1 MRTNARKYISLLLA
15 LCMVLSM
22 LPATALAADGNCTGE
37 HSGWTVLTST
47 SGTQTGGKYYLNG
60 GNYYLKSD
68 VTASGEIHTTGD
80 VTLCLNGHTL
90 TLPGNSLCI
99 DSGSFTLCDCNGSGT
114 ITGGSSEGSA
124 VIVYGGTFTMNGG
137 TITGNAGGGV
147 QVASANGTASFI
159 MNGGSIT
166 GNTCTNEGGIYNLCG
181 GVCVAGGSFTM
192 HGGSITGNTATGSY
206 ATTAS
211 GGVLVYYGG
220 SFTMTGG
227 EITNNQCAV
236 SNTSGDNGNDFA
248 GGVRVSTTLRGG
260 TVTVSGDAV
269 ISGNTA
275 ANGSANNVSLAN
287 GQKIKIGGG
296 GLSSGAEIGVTMASA
311 NVFTT
316 GGGASYRQYF
326 FSDDDTYVVV
336 PSNGELALGQSAS
349 NPEYA
354 HSHPACGDNTCGQHG
369 GSVTYDK
376 SLTAIGGALSAEDYY
391 LKHSVTATDNI
402 TISGAVN
409 LCLNGRT
416 LDLDGHHFIVNN
428 GGSLTICDCGSGG
441 TIIGGSAEQGGAVLV
456 NSSGSLTLHSGS
468 ITGNT
473 ASGGGGGFSGSNR
486 AGGGAV
492 CVNGGSFNMTG
503 GSIEN
508 NTANV
513 TEKNDGGGA
522 VLINSGSFNMSGGFI
537 TGNSVSGHNNITGGG
552 VYVNSG
558 TFTMTNGVISNNSA
572 AYGGGVTVFK
582 GTAGESSFTLS
593 GGSITNNSATTA
605 GGVYVASSSFTLSGA
620 PDISNNTVGESKTA
634 SNIYLNGSVITLTGS
649 LSNTKPYGVSMA
661 TPGEFTSG
669 WSTYM
674 SDKTPTSYFKSD
686 VSGLDVQ
693 ISGYELCLSSGF
705 TVSFNLGGAEGT
717 APESQTVQNDDKA
730 TEPTAPTWEGHT
742 FAGWYNDG
750 TLWDFGNKVTGNMT
764 LTAKWITNPTV
775 TVSGDT
781 SMTYGT
787 GGTLTADVTPASGQ
801 NYAYQWYCGNELI
814 SGATGAS
821 YAIPADTAVGTYTY
835 SCTVTA
841 SITGSSKT
849 ASATSLDVTVT
860 VSAKGYDSSFTISP
874 IPDQTYTGSQI
885 TPDVTVTYG
894 NKPLT
899 EGTDYDLSYGT
910 NTTVGTNAGS
920 VKITFKGNYSGET
933 TVYFNIVYAAFPSGT
948 TNDTVF
954 DSYTDTSSNWSNS
967 DSGVTFT
974 PNDGW
979 TVSATPNSGYGG
991 SVTFNDDTD
1000 GEHAKTVY
1008 VKDSEG
1014 NIYKTEITYKLD
1026 KTDPAVSNVD
1036 KPAEDAVWTD
1046 ENVTVSFNASDSTSG
1061 IQTVTVSKGGG
1072 AAQTI
1077 TGSGGE
1083 YSFTATENGKYTVTV
1098 IDKAG
1103 NTTQKEI
1110 NITNIDKAEPS
1121 LNVSGGD
1128 TSGDSLTLTV
1138 DASNT
1143 GGSRIQSVTVQ
1154 KPDGTTEPVSGS
1166 YTITAPGE
1174 YTFTATTGAG
1184 VSSTVTKTVHSVTIG
1199 TDAQLV
1205 VDGGKVT
1212 KPAADPTKTGYTF
1225 DRWMN
1230 GQNEW
1235 DFDQD
1240 TVTANLIL
1248 TAKWTLNAPTVELS
1262 ADKNN
1267 VTYGTKITLTA
1278 TPDHDA
1284 SVTYTYE
1291 WYKGDTK
1298 LTNIG
1303 ETLTL
1308 INVNDTGSYTVK
1320 VTATDGNQS
1329 KAAASNEVIVTINRA
1344 TPDYTVPTGLTATY
1358 GDRLSSVT
1366 LPEGWTWVDGN
1377 TCVGNAGE
1385 QSHTAAFTPDD
1396 TANYNRVEQNIT
1408 VQVDKATLTPSVGS
1422 VADKTYDGN
1431 TSTTGT
1437 IELEG
1442 AVPNEN
1448 PAASGVF
1455 TFESANAGTDKTVKV
1470 TVTLGDGW
1478 ASNYVL
1484 AETELTTKA
1493 NITPKTVGLTWSG
1506 HDDLVYDGEPVS
1518 VTASATGL
1526 VSGDTCAVTVDNGD
1540 QTNASTYTAEATG
1553 LGNDNY
1559 QLPDTGTTQEYTIAP
1574 RPVELS
1580 WSASSFTYDGNE
1592 KTVTA
1597 TITNLVPDDDCAL
1610 TYEDNVKTEH
1620 GSYTATVTGLD
1631 NNNYTLT
1638 NGAGLT
1644 HSWSIG
1650 KAVVSFTVSGNSH
1663 TYDGDAKTAAVTQDS
1678 EQTQIPAGGY
1688 EVTYGGTA
1696 SQTEAGTYDITVTIT
1711 NGNFCFE
1718 DGKDTMV
1725 VGKLTIGEQ
1734 AVEIPTPDD
1743 TEFVYNGAEQTYAI
1757 AENVLYTVEG
1767 NAQKDAGTYTVTVSL
1782 NDKDNYVWSDGTTND
1797 RTYTFMINP
1806 KPVTATWV
1814 GFEQVYGSVE
1824 PVYVILSGL
1833 AEGDED
1839 LEAVI
1844 SGVSTE
1850 AGEHP
1855 LNASLKNYDIINGTA
1870 TLRIQQ
1876 KPVTITVTDNA
1887 VTVGGEPAIS
1897 APGLAESD
1905 YEVVYKDKNG
1915 NEVTPSEPGTYE
1927 VWVEITNPNYR
1938 HPDGSS
1944 EKQVGS
1950 VVVSTGT
1957 PRMYELSFDGSGAG
1971 GSTAG
1976 MKAAG
1981 GSVITLPECG
1991 FTKPGSVFTG
2001 WKYGSVVYK
2010 PGDSFTMPYVNVTLT
2025 AQWSPTRNV
2034 NGTVVDEENVPVAGA
2049 VVSIWQGANKLDE
2062 TTTASN
2068 GGYSFTGLAPGSY
2081 NVTASVGD
2089 KTVTTAVTVDENGAV
2104 TGAEVILPEGN
2115 KSTRVEVTPGSPD
2128 VVVGELDRVF
2138 DDTSGEDYTAEDA
2151 ATVQAG
2157 GKVEIFF
2164 TVDERDKAEVQD
2176 ELKQLQSAASGNLA
2190 LFMECALEKEV
2201 FDSEGVKDE
2210 DASGSITRSSVLLE
2224 VRLPLPSA
2232 LQGKYSYSV
2241 SRIHKGEAQMLSSS
2255 ANSLGEYFEVSSDKT
2270 VLTLHVCCFST
2281 YAVGYTDAPMNIT
2294 TYPPVKTESEN
2305 GSFAVSPD
2313 RPFSGQTVTITP
2325 KPDEGYTVDKV
2336 TVTDASG
2343 KAVEV
2348 SPNGDGTYSFTQ
2360 PSGAVTITVTFK
2372 VLTDVSECPRDASCP
2387 MSGYTDLNMG
2397 EWYHDGIHYCLD
2409 EGLMDGV
2416 DAGMFAPN
2424 ATTSRAMIVT
2434 ILWRLQG
2441 SPEVEATETFTDVS
2455 PDAWYA
2461 KAIAWAVAEGV
2472 ADGYGEGLFGPND
2485 AITREQLAAML
2496 WRYAGSPEADGDL
2509 SAFADGADT
2518 SSWAEQAMSWAVA
2531 RGLLTGVDND
2541 RLAPGGQ
2548 ATRAQAATILMRFA
2562 QSETK

>member
-841 SITGSSKT
+841 KIEGSDVT
-849 ASATSLDVTVT
+849 ASESGNVTVT
-860 VSAKGYDSSFTISP
+860 VSSKGYGDGSRFNISS
-874 IPDQTYTGSQI
+874 IPDQTYTGSAIQ
-885 TPDVTVTYG
+885 P
-894 NKPLT
+894 KPVIKDGDKTLT
-899 EGTDYDLSYGT
+899 EGTDYTLDYGE
-910 NTTVGTNAGS
+910 NVNVGTGAVTIN
-920 VKITFKGNYSGET
+920 FKGNYSGT
-933 TVYFNIVYAAFPSGT
+933 ATVYFNIVKANQDVPGKGEGYTIDYAAETITVQDGYEVYTAQNGGTQITNGQVTPGT
-948 TNDTVF
+948 TYYIRHEGDANHNPSEFTAFTV
-954 DSYTDTSSNWSNS
+954 TAR
-967 DSGVTFT
+967 
-974 PNDGW
+974 P
-979 TVSATPNSGYGG
+979 AAP
-991 SVTFNDDTD
+991 SVTAVDETIKGKQDGKVTGVDTTMEYKIGD
-1000 GEHAKTVY
+1000 GEWQDCTGA
-1008 VKDSEG
+1008 
-1014 NIYKTEITYKLD
+1014 EIT
-1026 KTDPAVSNVD
+1026 
-1036 KPAEDAVWTD
+1036 
-1046 ENVTVSFNASDSTSG
+1046 G
-1061 IQTVTVSKGGG
+1061 IAANTTVTVRVKATANAPHGESKSCTIG
-1072 AAQTI
+1072 A
-1077 TGSGGE
+1077 GR
-1083 YSFTATENGKYTVTV
+1083 
-1098 IDKAG
+1098 
-1103 NTTQKEI
+1103 
-1110 NITNIDKAEPS
+1110 
-1121 LNVSGGD
+1121 
-1128 TSGDSLTLTV
+1128 TLTV
-1138 DASNT
+1138 TFDEN
-1143 GGSRIQSVTVQ
+1143 GGSEVNDIT
-1154 KPDGTTEPVSGS
+1154 GLS
-1166 YTITAPGE
+1166 YNDKISAPEITRA
-1174 YTFTATTGAG
+1174 
-1184 VSSTVTKTVHSVTIG
+1184 
-1199 TDAQLV
+1199 
-1205 VDGGKVT
+1205 
-1212 KPAADPTKTGYTF
+1212 GYTLDGWYNGDAKWDF
-1225 DRWMN
+1225 EN
-1230 GQNEW
+1230 GQ
-1235 DFDQD
+1235 
-1240 TVTANLIL
+1240 VTANLIL

-1442 AVPNEN
+1442 AVLNEN
-1448 PAASGVF
+1448 PTAGGVF
-1455 TFESANAGTDKTVKV
+1455 TFVDANAGTGKTVNV
-1470 TVTLGDGW
+1470 TVKLDGNW
-1478 ASNYVL
+1478 GENYVL
-1484 AETELTTKA
+1484 STETLTAAA

-1506 HDDLVYDGEPVS
+1506 YENLVYDGEPVS
-1518 VTASATGL
+1518 VTAEATGL
-1526 VSGDTCAVTVDNGD
+1526 VSGDTCAVTVTGGD
-1540 QTNASTYTAEATG
+1540 QTNADTYTAEATG
-1553 LGNDNY
+1553 LSNGNY
-1559 QLPDTGTTQEYTIAP
+1559 KLPADVEQSYTIAP

-1580 WSASSFTYDGNE
+1580 WSESSFTYDGSE

-1597 TITNLVPDDDCAL
+1597 TIDNLVNNDVCAL
-1610 TYEDNVKTEH
+1610 TYSGNAETGH
-1620 GSYTATVTGLD
+1620 GSYTAEVTALG
-1631 NNNYTLT
+1631 NANYTLT
-1638 NGAGLT
+1638 NGTGLT
-1644 HSWSIG
+1644 YGWSIA
-1650 KAVVSFTVSGNSH
+1650 KAVVSFTVTGNSH
-1663 TYDGDAKTAAVTQDS
+1663 TYDGDAKTAVVTQDAG
-1678 EQTQIPAGGY
+1678 QTQIPAGGY
-1688 EVTYGGTA
+1688 EVKYGGEA
-1696 SQTEAGTYDITVTIT
+1696 SQTAAGTYDITVTIK
-1711 NGNFCFE
+1711 NDNFCFE
-1718 DGKDTMV
+1718 GGETEMV
-1725 VGKLTIGEQ
+1725 VGLLTIGEQ

-1757 AENVLYTVEG
+1757 AESELYTVEG
-1767 NAQKDAGTYTVTVSL
+1767 NVQKDAGTYTVTVSL
-1782 NDKDNYVWSDGTTND
+1782 NDKDNYVWSDDTTDD
-1797 RTYTFMINP
+1797 RTYTFIISP
-1806 KPVTATWV
+1806 KTITATWV
-1814 GFEQVYGSVE
+1814 GLEQVYGSVE

-1833 AEGDED
+1833 AEGDEG

-1855 LNASLKNYDIINGTA
+1855 LTASLKNYDIINGTA

-1944 EKQVGS
+1944 LKQVGS

-1957 PRMYELSFDGSGAG
+1957 PRMYELSFAGSGAG

-2001 WKYGSVVYK
+2001 WKYFNVVYK
-2010 PGDSFTMPYVNVTLT
+2010 PGDSFTMPSGDVTFT
-2025 AQWSPTRNV
+2025 AQWAQSQSVGGKVQNKD
-2034 NGTVVDEENVPVAGA
+2034 GAPVEGA
-2049 VVSIWQGANKLDE
+2049 AVSIWQGSNKLDE
-2062 TTTASN
+2062 DVTGSN
-2068 GGYSFTGLAPGSY
+2068 GAYSFPDLAPGSY
-2081 NVTASVGD
+2081 NVSVSTGE
-2089 KTVTTAVTVDENGAV
+2089 KTVTTVVTVDENGQV
-2104 TGAEVILPEGN
+2104 TGGNIVLPEGN
-2115 KSTRVEVTPGSPD
+2115 ISTRVDVTPGSPD
-2128 VVVGELDRVF
+2128 IVVGDLDGAF
-2138 DDTSGEDYTAEDA
+2138 TDA
-2151 ATVQAG
+2151 
-2157 GKVEIFF
+2157 
-2164 TVDERDKAEVQD
+2164 DKET
-2176 ELKQLQSAASGNLA
+2176 AASGGTVEIAVKVEQKPESGLTPGEA
-2190 LFMECALEKEV
+2190 EQLEDKADGELGLFVDISLDKTTTPSGGSAYVENGV
-2201 FDSEGVKDE
+2201 SSEG
-2210 DASGSITRSSVLLE
+2210 LLTIII
-2224 VRLPLPSA
+2224 PLPTE
-2232 LQGKYSYSV
+2232 LKGKDIYTV
-2241 SRIHKGEAQMLSSS
+2241 VRTDGATGEELSSEPDELS
-2255 ANSLGEYFEVSSDKT
+2255 GEYYE
-2270 VLTLHVCCFST
+2270 LTEDGSGLILHVKESGV
-2281 YAVGYTDAPMNIT
+2281 YAVGGRDYQIVIP

-2325 KPDEGYTVDKV
+2325 KPDEGYMVDKV
-2336 TVTDASG
+2336 TVTDADG
-2343 KAVEV
+2343 KPVEV

-2509 SAFADGADT
+2509 SVFADGADT

-2548 ATRAQAATILMRFA
+2548 ATRAQTATILMRFA

>member
-326 FSDDDTYVVV
+326 FSDKDSYVVV
-336 PSNGELALGQSAS
+336 PSNGELALGLVSS
-349 NPEYA
+349 NP
-354 HSHPACGDNTCGQHG
+354 HTHCVCGKTICNEHG

-376 SLTAIGGALSAEDYY
+376 SLTAIGGTLGADNYY

-402 TISGAVN
+402 TISGTVN

-416 LDLDGHHFIVNN
+416 LDLDGHHFIVNS
-428 GGSLTICDCGSGG
+428 GGSLTICDCGNGGEITGQNYTDANKNGNGSVYVHGGSFTMYSGSISGNKAYSGGGVNVDGGGSFVMYGG
-441 TIIGGSAEQGGAVLV
+441 TIS
-456 NSSGSLTLHSGS
+456 
-468 ITGNT
+468 GNT
-473 ASGGGGGFSGSNR
+473 AQLGGGVSVASGSSFTMH
-486 AGGGAV
+486 GGTISDNKASTYGY
-492 CVNGGSFNMTG
+492 
-503 GSIEN
+503 
-508 NTANV
+508 
-513 TEKNDGGGA
+513 
-522 VLINSGSFNMSGGFI
+522 
-537 TGNSVSGHNNITGGG
+537 GG
-552 VYVNSG
+552 VYVADGGS
-558 TFTMTNGVISNNSA
+558 FTM
-572 AYGGGVTVFK
+572 YD
-582 GTAGESSFTLS
+582 
-593 GGSITNNSATTA
+593 GSITNNQATGSSGG
-605 GGVYVASSSFTLSGA
+605 GGVHVAGSFTMSGGEISGNTAHASSYGGGVHVAYGGSFTLSDDA
-620 PDISNNTVGESKTA
+620 SITDNTSGGNSCNV
-634 SNIYLNGSVITLTGS
+634 YLDTNAVITIAGQLTGG
-649 LSNTKPYGVSMA
+649 TIGVSMA
-661 TPGEFTSG
+661 SPGVFTSG
-669 WSTYM
+669 GGATHKEKFT
-674 SDKTPTSYFKSD
+674 SDDSKYE
-686 VSGLDVQ
+686 VQ
-693 ISGYELCLSSGF
+693 ISGSELCLSSGY

-717 APESQTVQNDDKA
+717 APESQTVPNGGKA
-730 TEPTAPTWEGHT
+730 TDPGNPNRDSHA
-742 FAGWYNDG
+742 FAGWYNG
-750 TLWDFGNKVTGNMT
+750 NTLWDFCNEVTGNMT
-764 LTAKWITNPTV
+764 LTAKWITFPSVTV
-775 TVSGDT
+775 TGDT
-781 SMTYGT
+781 QLTYGT
-787 GGTLTADVTPASGQ
+787 GGTLTANFTPANGHT
-801 NYAYQWYCGNELI
+801 YTYQWYCGNSAI

-821 YAIPADTAVGTYTY
+821 YTIPADTAVGSYTY

-841 SITGSSKT
+841 KIEGSDVT
-849 ASATSLDVTVT
+849 ASESGNVTVT
-860 VSAKGYDSSFTISP
+860 VSAKGYGNGGITIDP
-874 IPDQTYTGSQI
+874 ISDQTYTGSQI
-885 TPDVTVTYG
+885 
-894 NKPLT
+894 KP
-899 EGTDYDLSYGT
+899 EPEVKFGTATLVKDRDYTLGYGT
-910 NTTVGTNAGS
+910 NTTVGTKAGT
-920 VKITFKGNYSGET
+920 VTINFKGNYSGET

-948 TNDTVF
+948 TNNTVF
-954 DSYTDTSSNWSNS
+954 SDYDNVSGNWSN
-967 DSGVTFT
+967 DADGVTFT
-974 PNDGW
+974 SNDGW
-979 TVSATPNSGYGG
+979 TVSTTPNGDYKTSI
-991 SVTFNDDTD
+991 TF
-1000 GEHAKTVY
+1000 GEEGTHSKTVY
-1008 VKDSEG
+1008 VKDSSG
-1014 NIYKTEITYKLD
+1014 NIYETKITYKLD
-1026 KTDPAVSNVD
+1026 KTDPTVSNVN
-1036 KPAEDAVWTD
+1036 KPAENAEWTKD
-1046 ENVTVSFNASDSTSG
+1046 NVTVSFNASDTTSG
-1061 IQTVTVSKGGG
+1061 IQTVTVSKDGG
-1072 AAQTI
+1072 TPETL
-1077 TGSGGE
+1077 TGSEGK
-1083 YSFTATENGKYTVTV
+1083 YTFTATEKGTYTVTV
-1098 IDKAG
+1098 TDNAG

-1154 KPDGTTEPVSGS
+1154 KDGGAAE
-1166 YTITAPGE
+1166 TITGSEYKITEAGT

-1184 VSSTVTKTVHSVTIG
+1184 VTSTVTKTVHSVTIG

-1212 KPAADPTKTGYTF
+1212 KPADPTKTGYTF

-1235 DFDQD
+1235 DFDSQ
-1240 TVTANLIL
+1240 VTADITL
-1248 TAKWTLNAPTVELS
+1248 TAKWTLDAPTVSLS

-1267 VTYGTKITLTA
+1267 VTYGEKITLTA
-1278 TPDHDA
+1278 EATHTA
-1284 SVTYTYE
+1284 NVSYTYE

-1298 LTNIG
+1298 LGNSAA
-1303 ETLTL
+1303 TLT
-1308 INVNDTGSYTVK
+1308 ITDVNDSGSYTVK
-1320 VTATDGNQS
+1320 VTASDGTLTS
-1329 KAAASNEVIVTINRA
+1329 EVEKSIQVSIGKA
-1344 TPDYTVPTGLTATY
+1344 TPTLSVSATEITYGQSLSNSQLAGTATHNNQDVSGTFAWQTGSINPEVSDSGVTGYTV
-1358 GDRLSSVT
+1358 V
-1366 LPEGWTWVDGN
+1366 
-1377 TCVGNAGE
+1377 
-1385 QSHTAAFTPDD
+1385 FTPDD
-1396 TANYNRVEQNIT
+1396 AENYTSATTNIT
-1408 VQVDKATLTPSVGS
+1408 LTVNRKVLMPSVAS
-1422 VADKTYDGN
+1422 VQDKVYDGDVD
-1431 TSTTGT
+1431 TEGT
-1437 IELEG
+1437 IILTG
-1442 AVPNEN
+1442 AVLNEN
-1448 PAASGVF
+1448 PTASGMF
-1455 TFESANAGTDKTVKV
+1455 TFENANAGTDKTVKV

-1484 AETELTTKA
+1484 AQTELTDTA
-1493 NITPKTVGLTWSG
+1493 NITPKTVGLEWSG
-1506 HDDLVYDGEPVS
+1506 YENLVYDGKPVS
-1518 VTASATGL
+1518 VTAEATGL
-1526 VSGDTCAVTVDNGD
+1526 VSGDTCTVTVTGGD
-1540 QTNASTYTAEATG
+1540 QTNAGTYTAKAIS
-1553 LGNDNY
+1553 LGNANY
-1559 QLPDTGTTQEYTIAP
+1559 ALPADVERSYTIAP

-1580 WSASSFTYDGNE
+1580 WSASSFTYDGSE

-1597 TITNLVPDDDCAL
+1597 TIENLVPDDVCAL
-1610 TYEDNVKTEH
+1610 TYRDNAKTGH
-1620 GSYTATVTGLD
+1620 GSYTAEVTALG
-1631 NNNYTLT
+1631 NANYTLT
-1638 NGAGLT
+1638 NGTGLT

-1650 KAVVSFTVSGNSH
+1650 KAVISFSVSGNSH
-1663 TYDGDAKTAAVTQDS
+1663 TYDGDPKTAEVTQD
-1678 EQTQIPAGGY
+1678 EGQTQIPAGGY
-1688 EVTYGGTA
+1688 EVTYGGAA
-1696 SQTEAGTYDITVTIT
+1696 SQTAAGTYDITVTIM
-1711 NGNFCFE
+1711 NNNFCFE
-1718 DGKDTMV
+1718 DGENAMV
-1725 VGKLTIGEQ
+1725 VGQLTIGEQ

-1757 AENVLYTVEG
+1757 AESELYTVEG
-1767 NAQKDAGTYTVTVSL
+1767 NVQKDAGTYTVTVAL
-1782 NDKDNYVWSDGTTND
+1782 KDKANYVWPDGTTD
-1797 RTYTFMINP
+1797 DQTYDFVISP
-1806 KPVTATWV
+1806 KTVTATWV
-1814 GFEQVYGSVE
+1814 GLEQVYGSAE

-1833 AEGDED
+1833 AEGDEG

-1950 VVVSTGT
+1950 VVVSSGT
-1957 PRMYELSFDGSGAG
+1957 LRTYEVSFAGSGAG

-2001 WKYGSVVYK
+2001 WKYFNVVYK

-2157 GKVEIFF
+2157 GKVEIIF

-2348 SPNGDGTYSFTQ
+2348 SPNGDGTYNFTQ

-2509 SAFADGADT
+2509 SVFADGADT

-2541 RLAPGGQ
+2541 RLAPRGQ
-2548 ATRAQAATILMRFA
+2548 ATRAQTATILMRFA
-2562 QSETK
+2562 QSVAG